1 MENNELKTIN
11 IDEFKFDDKGLLVA
25 IAVDA
30 YNGEVLMQAFMNKEA
45 LSKTIETGM
54 ATYYSRSR
62 SELWV
67 KGLTSGHT
75 QKVIE
80 IKYDCDMDAVVLRV
94 IQNGAACHTG
104 NRSCFYRSLGES
116 DYIADYKIFFDV
128 AETIKK
134 RKYQPKEGSYT
145 NYLFDKGVE
154 KICKKI
160 GEESTEAV
168 IAAVTGKREE
178 LIGEISDMAYH
189 VLVLMEACD
198 ISITDI
204 CAELAK
210 REGRAP
216 NPKYA
221 VFDSDKDRNRD
232 IK

>member
-1 MENNELKTIN
+1 MDKNEQKNLN
-11 IDEFKFDDKGLLVA
+11 IDDFKFDDKGLLAA

-45 LSKTIETGM
+45 LSKTIESGM

-62 SELWV
+62 GELWV
-67 KGLTSGHT
+67 KGLTSGNT
-75 QKVIE
+75 QKVVE

-116 DYIADYKIFFDV
+116 EYIADYKIFFDV
-128 AETIKK
+128 AETVRK
-134 RKYQPKEGSYT
+134 RKNQPKEGSYT

-189 VLVLMEACD
+189 VLVLMEACNISIAD
-198 ISITDI
+198 IS
-204 CAELAK
+204 AELAK